1 MPCKKIKK
9 LITIVKIVIQIPQIL
24 TSDDDFIKVLLPMM
38 IVTVLI
44 IYMFLANSIGQ
55 NVTDH
60 NNEVY
65 IAA

>member
-1 MPCKKIKK
+1 MLCKKIKK
-9 LITIVKIVIQIPQIL
+9 LITIVKIVIQILQIL

-38 IVTVLI
+38 IVIVLI
-44 IYMFLANSIGQ
+44 IYMFLGNSIGQ

>member
-1 MPCKKIKK
+1 MPGREKIKK
-9 LITIVKIVIQIPQIL
+9 LITIMIQIFQILNSDNDVMEISLPMIIVIIL
-24 TSDDDFIKVLLPMM
+24 TM
-38 IVTVLI
+38 
-44 IYMFLANSIGQ
+44 YMFLANFIGQ